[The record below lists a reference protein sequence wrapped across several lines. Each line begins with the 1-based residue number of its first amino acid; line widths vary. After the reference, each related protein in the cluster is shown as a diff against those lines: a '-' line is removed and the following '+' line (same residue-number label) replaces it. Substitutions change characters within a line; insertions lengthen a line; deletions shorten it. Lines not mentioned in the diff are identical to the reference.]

1 MNDFVQK
8 QTIVQVNLIHF
19 KSKQTKF
26 LISLVIYKVK
36 NDRPNVLNDRTK
48 IILQLLIDEKYF

>member
-36 NDRPNVLNDRTK
+36 NGRPNVLNDRTK